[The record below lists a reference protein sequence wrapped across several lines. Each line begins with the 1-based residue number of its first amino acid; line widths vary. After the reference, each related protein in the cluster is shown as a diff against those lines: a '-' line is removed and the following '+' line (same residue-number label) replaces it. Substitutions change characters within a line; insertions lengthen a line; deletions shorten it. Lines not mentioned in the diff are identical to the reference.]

1 MTAVRASVDDQM
13 RVLMRGVEYGD
24 PNIHATMEQELRQRL
39 SEGRPL
45 RIYAGFDP
53 TAVDL
58 TLGHLVPMLKL
69 RQFQQFGHHVIF
81 LIGTMTA
88 VVGDASDK
96 TATRQ
101 MLTPE
106 QVEANSRT
114 WLRQAFRVLD
124 PDKTEVK
131 RNGDWLAGL
140 TLDQVVQL
148 ASKFTVSQFLDHETF
163 RKRLAD
169 GKPLYLHEFIYAL
182 MQAYDAFHMKTD
194 VQVGGVEQLF
204 NIMAGRDL
212 QRAYGERPL
221 VAVCVPILVGTDG
234 NLRMSKSTGNYVGLD
249 DEPADMYGK
258 IMSVPDSIIPN
269 WFALLTDVPAD
280 EVDAIE
286 RGIADHSV
294 NPMDAKKRLA
304 WEIVG
309 LLHGQAAADA
319 AQAEFE
325 RVFQRRQEPD
335 DAPAFALD
343 LGADGQ
349 AMVDITQLVVSAGL
363 ASSRGEA
370 RRLLEQRAISVDGA
384 AVSGRDVSIKDGSLV
399 RVGKHRFLRITARG
413 E

>member
-280 EVDAIE
+280 EVDAME
-286 RGIADHSV
+286 RGIADHSL

-304 WEIVG
+304 WEIVA

-384 AVSGRDVSIKDGSLV
+384 AVSGRDVIIKDGSLV